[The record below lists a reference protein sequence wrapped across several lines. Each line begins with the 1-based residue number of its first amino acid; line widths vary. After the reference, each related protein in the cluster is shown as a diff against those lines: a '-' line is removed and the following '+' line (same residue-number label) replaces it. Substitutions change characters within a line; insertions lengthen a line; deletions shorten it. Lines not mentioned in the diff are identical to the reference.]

1 MSRWSSPFDHRLR
14 TAGCVQHTSS
24 DTRRGCYVQHTLPA
38 AGSSRLCSTDP
49 MQDPVR
55 KAQPVEPS
63 VQLTSS
69 PRPQAVQQPASWIAT
84 NCAVTHVHV
93 NTADHN
99 EHHQNTHRTTYTYI

>member
-1 MSRWSSPFDHRLR
+1 
-14 TAGCVQHTSS
+14 
-24 DTRRGCYVQHTLPA
+24 
-38 AGSSRLCSTDP
+38 

-69 PRPQAVQQPASWIAT
+69 PRPQAVQQPASWFAT
-84 NCAVTHVHV
+84 NCAVTHVHE